1 MKNNNC
7 PPITPRAKEAEM
19 IDLAIECAEKQMRDG
34 TASSQIITHYLK
46 LATEKERLEME
57 KLELEKQLL
66 QARTEDLKATK
77 KTEEL
82 YQQAIQAMKDYG
94 GH

>member
-1 MKNNNC
+1 
-7 PPITPRAKEAEM
+7 
-19 IDLAIECAEKQMRDG
+19 MREG

-66 QARTEDLKATK
+66 QARTEDLKAAK

>member
-1 MKNNNC
+1 MR
-7 PPITPRAKEAEM
+7 PRHIEAVPV
-19 IDLAIECAEKQMRDG
+19 DRALFGGPQGPFADD
-34 TASSQIITHYLK
+34 SW
-46 LATEKERLEME
+46 ERLEME

-66 QARTEDLKATK
+66 QARTEDLKAAK